1 MKMTEAEKQR
11 IERCEKCSMSEEAED
26 FLGGTELYCPL
37 HGYPC
42 DMIIVCGY
50 LGDNTEYV

>member
-1 MKMTEAEKQR
+1 MTEVEKQR
-11 IERCEKCSMSEEAED
+11 IERCEKCSMSKEAED
-26 FLGGTELYCPL
+26 FFGGTELYCPL

-42 DMIIVCGY
+42 DMIIMCGY